1 MIKDRRQVARRII
14 QLARRLDDLT
24 VWTRDPDSPFPVDD
38 VELGEF
44 LGEVAVLLIA
54 GGRAPGD
61 GPSAD
66 GGGTACRC

>member
-1 MIKDRRQVARRII
+1 MIKDRHQVARRII
-14 QLARRLDDLT
+14 QLARRLDELT
-24 VWTRDPDSPFPVDD
+24 AWTAEPDGPFPADD

-61 GPSAD
+61 GPPAD
-66 GGGTACRC
+66 GGGVACRR